1 MKILIVEDD
10 VNSRIL
16 LERTLLSQGYAVDS
30 AANGVEA
37 LKMANLS
44 PPDLIVSD
52 IMMPEMDGF
61 ELCRKVKT
69 DERLRTIP
77 FVFYT
82 ATFIEPKDEKLA
94 ISLGASDFLLKPM
107 SPEDLFRAIKEIINE
122 HRQNRLHVPEQPL
135 ATAEELTAMQ
145 LEALARK
152 LDKKVRELEEE
163 RENLRHTEAFLKTLI
178 HTLPDLIWLKNP
190 DGVYMACNRRMEHFF
205 GAKEA
210 DILGKTDY
218 DFVDKKLADFFRQND
233 QETIAAGKPSINE
246 EEIVFAE
253 DGHRELLETIKTP
266 MLDEQGRLIGVLGI
280 GHNITAI
287 RQAQERLRE
296 SEERFR
302 QAIEFSPVPMAI
314 TDTQGQVLYRNREF
328 PHRYG
333 YTLEDTPSIEDWALL
348 AFPDPAYRESSL
360 AQWHEDVTQA
370 LRTGEATPT
379 REYTIT
385 CKDGTQHQ
393 VEIVTRPLKHMSVSV
408 LNDVTERRALESQLR
423 QAQKMEA
430 IGQLAG
436 GISHDFNNILSAII
450 GFTDLSLRQSTN
462 NPTLHHDL
470 TQVRK
475 AADRAT
481 ELVRQIL
488 TFSRRQQQ
496 EKLPLQAY
504 LIIKEAL
511 KLLRASIPTTIEIR
525 QDIASQATILADPT
539 QIHQMVMNLC
549 TNAYHAMKERGG
561 VMAVSLRETEIDQAG
576 IDNGTEVSPGRYLKF
591 SVSDSGCGMSKD
603 TLARVFEPYFTT
615 REKGMGT
622 GLGLAVVHGIV
633 KEHQGRI
640 SVYSEP
646 GQGSTFDVYLPM
658 IHEAIPEAVPVPV
671 PPRARANERIMVVDD
686 EDSIRNLISRFLT
699 YAGYRVDLFANG
711 REAWIAL
718 QENPKAWDLLLTDQ
732 TMPEMTGD
740 ALAAKAL
747 ELKPDMPVI
756 ICSGFSESHN
766 ERHAQALG
774 VKAYLQ
780 KPISSATLLTEMA
793 KALYGVQPSEHS

>member
-16 LERTLLSQGYAVDS
+16 LERVLLSQGYAVDS

-37 LKMANLS
+37 LGKANLS

-94 ISLGASDFLLKPM
+94 MSLGASHFLIKPM
-107 SPEDLFRAIKEIINE
+107 APEDLFLAIKEIINE
-122 HRQNRLHVPEQPL
+122 HQQKRLHVPEQPL

-152 LDKKVRELEEE
+152 LDKKVHELEKE
-163 RENLRHTEAFLKTLI
+163 RENLRQTEAHLKTLI
-178 HTLPDLIWLKNP
+178 HTIPDLVWLKSP
-190 DGVYMACNRRMEHFF
+190 DGVYMACNRRMEHFL

-210 DILGKTDY
+210 DIIGKTDY
-218 DFVDKKLADFFRQND
+218 VFVDKKLADFFRQKD
-233 QETIAAGKPSINE
+233 REAIASGKPSHNE
-246 EEIVFAE
+246 EEVIFAE
-253 DGHRELLETIKTP
+253 DGHREILETIKTP

-280 GHNITAI
+280 AHDITAI
-287 RQAQERLRE
+287 RQAEEKLRE

-314 TDTQGQVLYRNREF
+314 TDTNGRVLYRNREF
-328 PHRYG
+328 PYRYG

-348 AFPDPAYRESSL
+348 AFPDPAYRESCL
-360 AQWHEDVTQA
+360 AQWYEDVAQA
-370 LRTGEATPT
+370 LRTEGATPT
-379 REYTIT
+379 REYKIT
-385 CKDGTQHQ
+385 CKDGTQRQ
-393 VEIVTRPLKHMSVSV
+393 VEIVTRPLNDMSVTV
-408 LNDVTERRALESQLR
+408 LNDVTERRALENQLR

-436 GISHDFNNILSAII
+436 GIAHDFNNILSAIV
-450 GFTDLSLRQSTN
+450 GYTDLTLMQTTN
-462 NPTLHHDL
+462 NLALHNDL

-481 ELVRQIL
+481 DLVRHIL

-496 EKLPLQAY
+496 EKLPLQAF
-504 LIIKEAL
+504 LVIKEAL

-525 QDIASQATILADPT
+525 QDIASQSAILADPT

-561 VMAVSLRETEIDQAG
+561 ILAVSLHETDIDQASIDSG
-576 IDNGTEVSPGRYLKF
+576 IEVPPGRYLKL
-591 SVSDSGCGMSKD
+591 SVSDTGCGMNKD
-603 TLARVFEPYFTT
+603 TLSRIFEPYFTT
-615 REKGMGT
+615 KEKGVGT

-633 KEHQGRI
+633 KEHQGRV

-646 GQGSTFDVYLPM
+646 GQGTTFNVYLPI
-658 IHEAIPEAVPVPV
+658 IHEAVTEAAPAPIPPM
-671 PPRARANERIMVVDD
+671 ARANERIMVVDD
-686 EDSIRNLISRFLT
+686 EALIRDMISRFLT
-699 YAGYRVDLFANG
+699 DAGYRVDLFANG
-711 REAWIAL
+711 REAWAAL
-718 QENPKAWDLLLTDQ
+718 QQNPEAWNLLLTDQ
-732 TMPEMTGD
+732 TMPEMTGEV
-740 ALAAKAL
+740 LAVKAL
-747 ELKPDMPVI
+747 QLKPGMPVI
-756 ICSGFSESHN
+756 ICSGFSESLTGEHV
-766 ERHAQALG
+766 RALG
-774 VKAYLQ
+774 VKAFLQ
-780 KPISSATLLTEMA
+780 KPVDPSTLLTAIA
-793 KALYGVQPSEHS
+793 KALCE

>member
-10 VNSRIL
+10 VDSRIL
-16 LERTLLSQGYAVDS
+16 LERALLSQGYAVDS
-30 AANGVEA
+30 AANGIEA
-37 LKMANLS
+37 LDKANLS

-77 FVFYT
+77 FVYYT

-94 ISLGASDFLLKPM
+94 MSLGASHFLIKPM
-107 SPEDLFRAIKEIINE
+107 APEDLFIAIKKIINE
-122 HRQNRLHVPEQPL
+122 HQQNRLHVPAQPL
-135 ATAEELTAMQ
+135 AGTEELTAMQ

-163 RENLRHTEAFLKTLI
+163 RENLRQAEAHLKTLI
-178 HTLPDLIWLKNP
+178 HTIPDVVWLKNP
-190 DGVYMACNRRMEHFF
+190 DGVYMACNRRMEHFL

-210 DILGKTDY
+210 DIIGKTDY
-218 DFVDKKLADFFRQND
+218 DFIDKNLADFFRRKD
-233 QETIAAGKPSINE
+233 CETIAADKPSINE
-246 EEIVFAE
+246 GEVTFAE

-266 MLDEQGRLIGVLGI
+266 MYDEQGRLIGLLGI
-280 GHNITAI
+280 GHNITAR
-287 RQAQERLRE
+287 RQAQEKLRE

-314 TDTQGQVLYRNREF
+314 ATTDGRFLYRNREF
-328 PHRYG
+328 PLRYG
-333 YTLEDTPSIEDWALL
+333 YTLEDTPSIEQWALL
-348 AFPDPAYRESSL
+348 AFPERAYRESCL
-360 AQWHEDVTQA
+360 AQWNEDVVQA
-370 LRTGEATPT
+370 LRAGGATPT

-385 CKDGTQHQ
+385 SKDGTLRQ
-393 VEIVTRPLKHMSVSV
+393 VEIVTRPLHDMSVSV

-436 GISHDFNNILSAII
+436 GIAHDFNNILSAII
-450 GFTDLSLRQSTN
+450 GFTDLSLRQTTN
-462 NPTLHHDL
+462 NPALHNDL
-470 TQVRK
+470 TEVRK

-481 ELVRQIL
+481 DLVRHIL
-488 TFSRRQQQ
+488 TFSRKQHQ
-496 EKLPLQAY
+496 EKLPLQAF
-504 LIIKEAL
+504 LIVKEAL
-511 KLLRASIPTTIEIR
+511 KLLRASIPSTIEIR
-525 QDIASQATILADPT
+525 QDIASKSAILADPT

-549 TNAYHAMKERGG
+549 TNAYHAMKEKGG
-561 VMAVSLRETEIDQAG
+561 VMAVTLCETDINQAG
-576 IDNGTEVSPGRYLKF
+576 VDSGIEIPPGRYLKL
-591 SVSDSGCGMSKD
+591 SVSDTGCGMNSD
-603 TLARVFEPYFTT
+603 TLSRIFEPYFTT
-615 REKGMGT
+615 KEKDMGT

-646 GQGSTFDVYLPM
+646 GLGTTFNVYLPM
-658 IHEAIPEAVPVPV
+658 IYETVMEAAHAPV

-686 EDSIRNLISRFLT
+686 EVSIRDMISRFLT
-699 YAGYRVDLFANG
+699 NAGYRVDLFANG
-711 REAWIAL
+711 GEAWAAL
-718 QENPKAWDLLLTDQ
+718 QGNPAAWDLLLTDQ

-740 ALAAKAL
+740 VLAAKTL

-756 ICSGFSESHN
+756 ICSGFNESLTGVC
-766 ERHAQALG
+766 ERVLG
-774 VKAYLQ
+774 VKAFLQ
-780 KPISSATLLTEMA
+780 KPVDPSVLLMEMA
-793 KALYGVQPSEHS
+793 KALYGQ